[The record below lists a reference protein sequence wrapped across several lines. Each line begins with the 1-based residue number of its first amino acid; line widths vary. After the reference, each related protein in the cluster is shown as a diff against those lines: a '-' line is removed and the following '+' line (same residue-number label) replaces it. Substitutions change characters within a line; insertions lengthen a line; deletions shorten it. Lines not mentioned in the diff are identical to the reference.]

1 MGPREVLFL
10 CLSFLTHDFSWLWNG
25 RFFISRTY
33 GGRSVAVTRQLVE
46 LKSGVRSPS
55 FTLMK
60 KYKFVIYKPGGNNT
74 ALVETMV
81 TDPVLKKT
89 VNDLIMAK
97 NPTVEQVGF
106 IDREQL
112 RLEMAGGEF
121 CGNATRCAAF
131 TFLKKKAG
139 SVLIKASGVR
149 NKLQA
154 GVDLKGN
161 VWAQMPIYSDISK
174 IGFVD
179 GLYIVPLQGIT
190 QVVVYRQAKF
200 SSERAAKT
208 QAVKI
213 LRLLNLD
220 VSQKASGVMF
230 VTRKNNLAIEPV
242 VWVRSI
248 KTLFYETACASG
260 TTAVALVEALKNKS
274 SLTNIPIIQPSGEE
288 ITVSVSLKNG
298 KFSKARIC
306 GQIKLFGRGEVY
318 V

>member
-1 MGPREVLFL
+1 
-10 CLSFLTHDFSWLWNG
+10 
-25 RFFISRTY
+25 
-33 GGRSVAVTRQLVE
+33 
-46 LKSGVRSPS
+46 
-55 FTLMK
+55 MK
-60 KYKFVIYKPGGNNT
+60 RYKYVIYKPGGNNT

-81 TDPVLKKT
+81 TDPVLKKS

-97 NPTVEQVGF
+97 NPTVEQV
-106 IDREQL
+106 
-112 RLEMAGGEF
+112 GEF

-131 TFLKKKAG
+131 TFLKKRPG
-139 SVLIKASGVR
+139 SVLIKTSGVR

-161 VWAQMPIYSDISK
+161 VWSEMPIYSDISK
-174 IGFVD
+174 IKFVD

-200 SSERAAKT
+200 SSVRAAKA

-213 LRLLNLD
+213 LKLLNLD
-220 VSQKASGVMF
+220 VTQKASGVMF
-230 VTRKNNLAIEPV
+230 VTRKNSLAIEPV

-274 SLTNIPIIQPSGEE
+274 SLINLPVLQPSGEA
-288 ITVSVSLKNG
+288 IAVSVDLIKE
-298 KFSKARIC
+298 KFSKARIS
-306 GQIKLFGRGEVY
+306 GQIKLFGKGEVY

>member
-1 MGPREVLFL
+1 MGPREALFL

-60 KYKFVIYKPGGNNT
+60 KYKYVVYKPGGNNT
-74 ALVETMV
+74 ALVECMI

-106 IDREQL
+106 IDQEQL

-131 TFLKKKAG
+131 TFLKEKAG
-139 SVLIKASGVR
+139 SILIKTSGVR

-154 GVDLKGN
+154 GVDLIGN
-161 VWAQMPIYSDISK
+161 VWSDMPIYSDISK
-174 IGFVD
+174 IKFVD

-190 QVVVYRQAKF
+190 QVVVYCQAKF
-200 SSERAAKT
+200 SSKRAAKT

-213 LRLLNLD
+213 LKLLNLD

-230 VTRKNNLAIEPV
+230 VTKNKNLVIEPV

-274 SLTNIPIIQPSGEE
+274 SVTNLPIIQPSGEK
-288 ITVSVSLKNG
+288 IIASVILKNR
-298 KFSKARIC
+298 KFSSAVIS
-306 GQIKLFGRGEVY
+306 GQIKLLNQDAIY